1 MCDYSLYHFP
11 NRLARDGEELTT
23 QRFSSGCIGF
33 VSACDAS
40 QIQQTL
46 ERPHTWQIL
55 KSLLAP
61 HFHRDA
67 TAVCVPPGSLMRL
80 SSIPARVRRSFDL
93 RDSEDAL
100 FIQRSADE
108 FTFRDGLRFQNG
120 REVSLQEL
128 PAGLRVVTVS
138 TFSNGG
144 SEIAESE
151 WEALEES
158 RRAAVNR

>member
-1 MCDYSLYHFP
+1 M
-11 NRLARDGEELTT
+11 
-23 QRFSSGCIGF
+23 
-33 VSACDAS
+33 
-40 QIQQTL
+40 
-46 ERPHTWQIL
+46 
-55 KSLLAP
+55 K
-61 HFHRDA
+61 
-67 TAVCVPPGSLMRL
+67 L